1 MQSPDGKLIF
11 YNSLLPKNG
20 SQSQYFLFLH
30 GDGACNSA
38 VMDYLRHNG
47 ARQKRSAIDV
57 VGGVL

>member
-1 MQSPDGKLIF
+1 LIF

-20 SQSQYFLFLH
+20 SKSQYLLFLH